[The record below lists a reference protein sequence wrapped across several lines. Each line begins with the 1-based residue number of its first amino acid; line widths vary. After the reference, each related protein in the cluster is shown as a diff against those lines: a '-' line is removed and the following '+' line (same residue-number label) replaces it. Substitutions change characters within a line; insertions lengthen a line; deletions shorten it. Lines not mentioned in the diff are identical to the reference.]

1 MSGEQLRPACLPC
14 SSGEGQLHA
23 SLIPGQLR
31 LKWSIYFHHSLLHS
45 SLLTLLHL
53 ATSCCRTKRQG
64 YFTRTAAMLL
74 ALQIPYS
81 ATFVAAFAAVLST
94 DDCSYPWKLLA
105 VLEFVQASAWR
116 SPKRRARSIALAY
129 PCLVVRPVTRRPG

>member
-1 MSGEQLRPACLPC
+1 VSGEQLRPACLPC

-23 SLIPGQLR
+23 LLIPGQLR
-31 LKWSIYFHHSLLHS
+31 WNSSRFHHSLLHS
-45 SLLTLLHL
+45 SLLNLLHL

-116 SPKRRARSIALAY
+116 SPKQRARSIA
-129 PCLVVRPVTRRPG
+129 CLP